1 MELHW
6 QQPEKAAVVQSPVKE
21 ESRCTT
27 FRFNS
32 ESVEDTAE
40 KKEKEAGGS
49 LLCWV
54 MARERGERG
63 VQLPRERQRGGGGG
77 GGAPLESAR
86 AGPVAQWSRCEEDG
100 T

>member
-6 QQPEKAAVVQSPVKE
+6 EQPEKAAAVQSPVKE

-32 ESVEDTAE
+32 ESMEDTAE
-40 KKEKEAGGS
+40 KKEKAAGERIV
-49 LLCWV
+49 CWV
-54 MARERGERG
+54 TARERGERG

-86 AGPVAQWSRCEEDG
+86 AEPVAR
-100 T
+100 